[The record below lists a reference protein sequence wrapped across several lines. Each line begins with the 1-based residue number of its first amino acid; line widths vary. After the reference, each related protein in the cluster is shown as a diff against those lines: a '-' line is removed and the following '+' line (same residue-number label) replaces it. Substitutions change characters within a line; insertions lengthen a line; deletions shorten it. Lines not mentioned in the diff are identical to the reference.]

1 MYQFLFLCQ
10 CIAKLGMIGYDWVC
24 LIIPNKMSENRFN
37 KRIKISS
44 EILAKIARID
54 EFKGLWRG
62 SINLN
67 PAILKRLK
75 YTVVITSTGA
85 STRIEGSKMNDAE
98 VARLLRGLKTTPP
111 KNRDEQ
117 EVAGYADLIGRGFD
131 NYKDL
136 KLTENNILHFH
147 GILLNYSAKDQ
158 PHKGRYKAGDNV
170 VAAQNE
176 KGQNVILFKATPP
189 FLVKKEMEEAID
201 WTVSELNKKELHP
214 ILVIANFIFEFLAI
228 HPFSD
233 GNGRLSRALT
243 NLLMLKTGYSYIPY
257 VSMEEIIEER
267 RPDYYLSLRAT
278 QNNHKTDHED
288 ITPWVNFFLNV
299 LIEQTER
306 ARKIMESDQ
315 PEKLLSE
322 KQLQIYQFFK
332 QKETL
337 SKGEIFDLLGGVMPE
352 VSIRQA
358 LSRLIALKL
367 IERIGQGRTTR
378 YQKL

>member
-1 MYQFLFLCQ
+1 
-10 CIAKLGMIGYDWVC
+10 
-24 LIIPNKMSENRFN
+24 MSDSSHFN
-37 KRIKISS
+37 NRIKTTG
-44 EILAKIARID
+44 EILKKIGWID
-54 EFKGLWRG
+54 EFKGLWQG
-62 SINLN
+62 SLRLS
-67 PAILKRLK
+67 PQVLSRLK
-75 YTVVITSTGA
+75 QSVLITSSGA
-85 STRIEGSKMNDAE
+85 STRIEGSKLDDEE
-98 VARLLRGLKTTPP
+98 VARLLRGLQTQPP
-111 KNRDEQ
+111 IGRDEQ
-117 EVAGYADLIGRGFD
+117 EVAGYADLLGRIFD
-131 NYKDL
+131 NYKTF
-136 KLTENNILHFH
+136 KLTEGQILQFHEIELHF
-147 GILLNYSAKDQ
+147 SEKDTA
-158 PHKGRYKAGDNV
+158 HKGKYKMKDN
-170 VAAQNE
+170 
-176 KGQNVILFKATPP
+176 KVIMKKENGVEIVLFEPTPP
-189 FLVKKEMEEAID
+189 WLVKKEMDDVLFWTNEELD
-201 WTVSELNKKELHP
+201 KGQLHP
-214 ILVIANFIFEFLAI
+214 LMITANFIFEFLAI

-322 KQLQIYQFFK
+322 KQLQIYQSFK